1 MAKRRPTPGMCL
13 GSLRALLV
21 AAVPRRSRKAR
32 ISSGAVLAE
41 AYVPLR
47 SVRAGCL
54 TCRRRSPLF
63 TYTYFCTTCVTA
75 ISTGNRAVSIIEE
88 AAATSD
94 TEAITETH
102 WPMKMPLNS

>member
-41 AYVPLR
+41 AYTFRCGQSGPGALPAADAHLYLR
-47 SVRAGCL
+47 TL
-54 TCRRRSPLF
+54 TLAQL
-63 TYTYFCTTCVTA
+63 V
-75 ISTGNRAVSIIEE
+75 
-88 AAATSD
+88 
-94 TEAITETH
+94 
-102 WPMKMPLNS
+102 